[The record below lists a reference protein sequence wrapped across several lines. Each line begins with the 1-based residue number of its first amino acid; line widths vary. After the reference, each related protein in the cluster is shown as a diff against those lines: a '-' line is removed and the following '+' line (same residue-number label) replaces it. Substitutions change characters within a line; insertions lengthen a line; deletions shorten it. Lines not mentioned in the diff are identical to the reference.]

1 MTSIHTL
8 REEVERLEN
17 RAIWENAPALG
28 IQAALLSESLARDFA
43 DGSSRN
49 LARGIEL
56 RLRFAPSAPETA
68 AAFAAAAA
76 IEAGDQSP
84 GPRKIARRFP
94 GFTVISTSRSSWPF
108 SLQLGLI

>member
-8 REEVERLEN
+8 LEEVERLEN
-17 RAIWENAPALG
+17 RAIWENAPPLG

-56 RLRFAPSAPETA
+56 RLRFGPSASGDGGGVCRRRGPRGGTRA
-68 AAFAAAAA
+68 QVRARLRAAFL
-76 IEAGDQSP
+76 DL
-84 GPRKIARRFP
+84 R
-94 GFTVISTSRSSWPF
+94 
-108 SLQLGLI
+108 